1 VRVGKTLRTMPK
13 KKASKPK
20 AKAKPKREKP
30 SARRSPAAAVLA
42 KGAFRP
48 RVVKSKRA
56 YSRKAKPKST
66 DDS

>member
-1 VRVGKTLRTMPK
+1 MAKR
-13 KKASKPK
+13 KKANP
-20 AKAKPKREKP
+20 AKPKRP

-56 YSRKAKPKST
+56 YTRKAKSAKA
-66 DDS
+66 DDA